1 MVIRGLQSDHTLIK
15 NGQMAKKIA
24 VFVTD
29 FTLSGMIK
37 CNAQTLF
44 QKKIGLIRQ
53 ETSGCFAKILVLF
66 AK

>member
-1 MVIRGLQSDHTLIK
+1 MVISGLQSDHTLIK

-37 CNAQTLF
+37 CNAQILF
-44 QKKIGLIRQ
+44 QKKNWFNKARNFRLL
-53 ETSGCFAKILVLF
+53 C
-66 AK
+66 